1 MEFASLYKIFIL
13 NVQGKY
19 TNYIRGVQGYFFFFF
34 FKGFQG
40 IMKNSLTYF
49 PWPRMRDISH
59 ISHIH
64 YLITHLSYSLYL
76 TRT

>member
-1 MEFASLYKIFIL
+1 MEFASFYKVFIL

-19 TNYIRGVQGYFFFFF
+19 TNYIRGEQGYLFFF

-59 ISHIH
+59 IH
-64 YLITHLSYSLYL
+64 YLITRLSYSLYL